1 MAISSIGSGYSMLQ
15 QSQQMAKS
23 AAETLARNQNNDS
36 LDTAS
41 QDLNATGQQNANNL
55 AANNLSANN
64 QAEPGPLSAGPDGQP
79 SSGQDRPSQ
88 SNLDA
93 LLSLN
98 QAQNY
103 NAIGVKVVENSNERL
118 GNLIDIQA

>member
-23 AAETLARNQNNDS
+23 AAETIARNQNNDS

-41 QDLNATGQQNANNL
+41 QDLSATGQQNANNL
-55 AANNLSANN
+55 AANNQ
-64 QAEPGPLSAGPDGQP
+64 QAEPGPLSAGPDSQA
-79 SSGQDRPSQ
+79 SSGQDKPSQ